1 MEKQDIILACKTH
14 VEMAIDDFV
23 NKKETAPQV
32 VKTQNEKCSYC
43 EEEAEYE
50 IKE

>member
-1 MEKQDIILACKTH
+1 MEKQTVIFACKAH

-23 NKKETAPQV
+23 NEKEAAPEITNIN
-32 VKTQNEKCSYC
+32 KIKCNYC
-43 EEEAEYE
+43 EEDAEYE